1 MRHRIE
7 SVNDVVKLTW
17 AVWHLPPTRMDD
29 DGDAT
34 VAEIEYEATT
44 APQTDDDGDVVLEEI
59 VVQTDSTIV
68 VDLTGDI
75 VVVDCE
81 CFVVVVAA
89 IAECDADFE

>member
-7 SVNDVVKLTW
+7 NVNDVVKLTW
-17 AVWHLPPTRMDD
+17 AVRHLLPTRMDD
-29 DGDAT
+29 DGET
-34 VAEIEYEATT
+34 VAEIVCEATA
-44 APQTDDDGDVVLEEI
+44 APRTDDDGDVVLEEI

-75 VVVDCE
+75 VVVDCD
-81 CFVVVVAA
+81 CFVVVAAA